1 MDTKNFILVQDV
13 ETAKLLK
20 SMGFKPIP
28 SNNNVFIFINN
39 DKIKVNFNLVDK
51 SKICYSNKITI

>member
-20 SMGFKPIP
+20 SMGLKSIP

-39 DKIKVNFNLVDK
+39 DEIKVNFDLVDK

>member
-20 SMGFKPIP
+20 SMGLKSIP
-28 SNNNVFIFINN
+28 SNNNTLVFVN
-39 DKIKVNFNLVDK
+39 DDKVKINFNLIDK
-51 SKICYSNKITI
+51 SKICYSNKLSI

>member
-1 MDTKNFILVQDV
+1 MGTKNFILVQDA

-20 SMGFKPIP
+20 SMGLKSIP

-39 DKIKVNFNLVDK
+39 DEIKVNFDLVDK

>member
-20 SMGFKPIP
+20 SMGLKLIP

-39 DKIKVNFNLVDK
+39 DEIKVNFDLVDK

>member
-1 MDTKNFILVQDV
+1 MGTKNFILVQDV

-20 SMGFKPIP
+20 SMGLKSIP

-39 DKIKVNFNLVDK
+39 DEIKVNFDLVDK